1 MADDPNRDL
10 LPVREGSCTDTFSS
24 IGSYLS
30 FRIIFILFVFI
41 IFILNNLKIPGIGIA

>member
-1 MADDPNRDL
+1 MADDPNRDI

-30 FRIIFILFVFI
+30 LKIILFFVFL
-41 IFILNNLKIPGIGIA
+41 IFILNNLKIPGIDIA